1 MTEKKT
7 YTIRRKY
14 EWDVY
19 SSYEGWKEIEPTEEQ
34 IAEVRANPDLLEDD
48 EWLDKA
54 FEWIDIDEEVLVTDS
69 WCKGVEQM
77 PLETEIDFY
86 IEDLTGE
93 EEDES
98 EDQG

>member
-1 MTEKKT
+1 MSEKKT

-14 EWDVY
+14 GWDVY
-19 SSYEGWKEIEPTEEQ
+19 SYHVGWKEIELTEEQ
-34 IAEVRANPDLLEDD
+34 IAEVRANPDLLDDD

-54 FEWIDIDEEVLVTDS
+54 FDWVDMDEEELVTDS
-69 WCKGVEQM
+69 WCKGGVDQI

-93 EEDES
+93 EDES